1 MNDELKQLRD
11 ANAKLAAANRASE
24 AKFKKEIEKAK
35 SERDRSLMSQK
46 RSLLFDVRYW
56 KDAHATAVERF
67 LPSPITK
74 FVSSLNL
81 LRYYYYSYTPYNFFG
96 AAGAKTGTPACG
108 VLWSTAN

>member
-1 MNDELKQLRD
+1 MSDELKQLRD

-56 KDAHATAVERF
+56 KDAHATTV
-67 LPSPITK
+67 PSL
-74 FVSSLNL
+74 FSSLFITRRL
-81 LRYYYYSYTPYNFFG
+81 KWR
-96 AAGAKTGTPACG
+96 
-108 VLWSTAN
+108 

>member
-1 MNDELKQLRD
+1 MSDELKQLRD

-56 KDAHATAVERF
+56 KDAHVTAVERF

-74 FVSSLNL
+74 FVLFLNP
-81 LRYYYYSYTPYNFFG
+81 LRYSYSYTPYNFFG